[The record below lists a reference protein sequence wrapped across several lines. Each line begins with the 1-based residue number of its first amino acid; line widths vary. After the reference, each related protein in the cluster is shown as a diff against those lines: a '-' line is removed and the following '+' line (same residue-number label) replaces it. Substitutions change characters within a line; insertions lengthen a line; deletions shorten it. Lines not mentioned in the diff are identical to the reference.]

1 MRVYCK
7 KEGKKF
13 GKLENNRYLCTTLTN
28 RRAKKWRFHLAVR
41 IPASHAGYTSSS
53 LVGATKRGVSTNIDA
68 PPLFISKGVKFEAN
82 RLFEPLK
89 VLRTLMA
96 FGANREQG
104 YSTFNL
110 HSSVNSLSETLT
122 PSNIST
128 HDSDPDRE
136 NHRAGAD

>member
-13 GKLENNRYLCTTLTN
+13 GKLENNRYLCSTLTN

-68 PPLFISKGVKFEAN
+68 PHLFISKGVKFEAN

-89 VLRTLMA
+89 VLRTLMT
-96 FGANREQG
+96 FGAKKLR
-104 YSTFNL
+104 
-110 HSSVNSLSETLT
+110 
-122 PSNIST
+122 NIGEIGKL
-128 HDSDPDRE
+128 RKI
-136 NHRAGAD
+136 